1 MTSFT
6 TWIAAA
12 LLAPSLALASGTA
25 VLQGGKDRYTL
36 EYQDDTRMRLASD
49 RQSIYLIARDGQVY
63 AVTQMA
69 GRPMVMAGSSML
81 QLLSSANGGFATG
94 NDDIKTFG
102 SLTPT
107 KRVEMV
113 AGIRGTVYTLTY
125 TDRAGQQRTEEA
137 VLTSDARVAGL
148 TRSVGKLA
156 ADLQRG
162 AGVDNQ
168 GAQQLVSEL
177 DKRRLGALRVG
188 SHYQLVSL
196 DDGPVADERV
206 ALPSA
211 PVQLPEGLGGL
222 LQGIGKRP

>member
-12 LLAPSLALASGTA
+12 LLAPSLAMASGTA

-36 EYQDDTRMRLASD
+36 EYQNDNRMRLESD

-63 AVTQMA
+63 AVSQMA
-69 GRPMVMAGSSML
+69 GRPMVMAGASML
-81 QLLSSANGGFATG
+81 QLLSSAKGGFATG
-94 NDDIKTFG
+94 NDDIKAFG
-102 SLTPT
+102 SMAPT
-107 KRVEMV
+107 KRVETV
-113 AGIRGTVYTLTY
+113 AGIRGTVYTFTY

-137 VLTSDARVAGL
+137 VLTSDPRVAGL

-156 ADLQRG
+156 ADLQRS

-177 DKRRLGALRVG
+177 EKRRLGALRVG
-188 SHYQLVSL
+188 SHYQLLSL
-196 DDGPVADERV
+196 EDGPVADERV